1 MQGDS
6 GNNVRWMPSAIGWCH
21 FAGFACYQALLYLL
35 FFTDGIFSSEA
46 RAAGT
51 LPINIVTSQVI
62 LAACL
67 ALLFVS
73 WKRLPRGVVPFRGA
87 CLLSGMLISTAILL
101 ALFLPSSI
109 LCGGILSG
117 IASGIGTAFA
127 SVLQVRRLSSHRN
140 AFLVPALSS
149 VVAAAL
155 TAAIARILPLD
166 AAHCFI
172 SILPLISS
180 MLVALG
186 PLKEEPPAS
195 PDKGKGMSWYG
206 AGWLV
211 FGFSIGVLCSL
222 SGANPLND
230 LGSSPW
236 ILAISVAVLA
246 ALLFTG
252 SSANERSG
260 VRWVITMAL
269 SVLIVVLIV
278 APALLGIPAL
288 FEMRVAASFTVW
300 EVFLLL
306 IVFSIARYYDASD
319 TQVFLFV
326 SASRTLGLIAGS
338 IAVGALA
345 RTIAFMDDASE
356 QIVMT
361 VVVAA
366 CQVTLAMAY
375 MLVKRRI
382 DASAPPAATP
392 TNLPLDNACTIIA
405 RRYRLTKRESEI
417 LALLAKGRTVNRIQ
431 EELVIAHGTVVTHMN
446 HIYQK
451 CNVHSR
457 QELLD
462 LCEEAL
468 EQVQ

>member
-1 MQGDS
+1 
-6 GNNVRWMPSAIGWCH
+6 
-21 FAGFACYQALLYLL
+21 
-35 FFTDGIFSSEA
+35 
-46 RAAGT
+46 
-51 LPINIVTSQVI
+51 
-62 LAACL
+62 
-67 ALLFVS
+67 
-73 WKRLPRGVVPFRGA
+73 
-87 CLLSGMLISTAILL
+87 
-101 ALFLPSSI
+101 
-109 LCGGILSG
+109 
-117 IASGIGTAFA
+117 
-127 SVLQVRRLSSHRN
+127 
-140 AFLVPALSS
+140 
-149 VVAAAL
+149 
-155 TAAIARILPLD
+155 
-166 AAHCFI
+166 
-172 SILPLISS
+172 
-180 MLVALG
+180 
-186 PLKEEPPAS
+186 
-195 PDKGKGMSWYG
+195 
-206 AGWLV
+206 
-211 FGFSIGVLCSL
+211 
-222 SGANPLND
+222 
-230 LGSSPW
+230 
-236 ILAISVAVLA
+236 
-246 ALLFTG
+246 
-252 SSANERSG
+252 
-260 VRWVITMAL
+260 MAL

-375 MLVKRRI
+375 MLVKRI